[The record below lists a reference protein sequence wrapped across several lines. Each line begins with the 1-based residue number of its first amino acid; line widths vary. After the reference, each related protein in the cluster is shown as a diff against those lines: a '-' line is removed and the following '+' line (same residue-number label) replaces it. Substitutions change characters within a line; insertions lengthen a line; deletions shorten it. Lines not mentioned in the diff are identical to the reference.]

1 MKSYKM
7 NGNSSHS
14 DPVSFQ
20 YFFFYTIQSALEL
33 GAVNQSTRTSLE
45 VKQKP
50 SVAEVKMRQ
59 VTILLKMLKHFW
71 VKNLWGIKQNN
82 V

>member
-1 MKSYKM
+1 M

-14 DPVSFQ
+14 DPVSFP
-20 YFFFYTIQSALEL
+20 YFFFYTIQSVLEL

-71 VKNLWGIKQNN
+71 VKNL
-82 V
+82 